1 MFLPGFVKKAI
12 ALLENQGYQAY
23 VIGGA
28 VRDYFLGKTPDDYDI
43 STDAHPQTM
52 KKIFAAYFTLDTGL
66 KHGTLTVFI
75 DHHPIEITTYRS
87 EEDYED
93 FRHPKKVVF
102 VSDLDT
108 DLSRRDF
115 TINAIAYNREILDR
129 VGGISDL
136 KNKIIRAIGN
146 PRERFGEDPLRILRA
161 LRFAAE
167 LGFNIEAGTEKAIF
181 ADAAL
186 IEKVSKERI
195 TAEFNKLIA
204 APGASAIIAAYFPV
218 ILIFLP
224 EYRDIDPKPYLAA
237 FRYLDDFSLRFGAF
251 FLPLADKVTAVMK
264 RLKYSKAQTKKVT
277 FLVDSYRLRLNP
289 DEKSLTELLFEYEY
303 RDLICLIDLKT
314 AFSKVSGAGE
324 EELAVVRRELNRIY
338 HEKKYF
344 RIADLK
350 IGGRH
355 LIKLGYKEGIG
366 IRHVLKRL
374 LTEVNAGIIA
384 NDKADLIKRAKTI
397 KKEY

>member
-1 MFLPGFVKKAI
+1 MIINNEKVIGMFLPGFVKKAI

-93 FRHPKKVVF
+93 FRHPKQVVF

-136 KNKIIRAIGN
+136 KNKII
-146 PRERFGEDPLRILRA
+146 
-161 LRFAAE
+161 
-167 LGFNIEAGTEKAIF
+167 
-181 ADAAL
+181 
-186 IEKVSKERI
+186 
-195 TAEFNKLIA
+195 
-204 APGASAIIAAYFPV
+204 
-218 ILIFLP
+218 
-224 EYRDIDPKPYLAA
+224 
-237 FRYLDDFSLRFGAF
+237 
-251 FLPLADKVTAVMK
+251 
-264 RLKYSKAQTKKVT
+264 
-277 FLVDSYRLRLNP
+277 
-289 DEKSLTELLFEYEY
+289 
-303 RDLICLIDLKT
+303 
-314 AFSKVSGAGE
+314 
-324 EELAVVRRELNRIY
+324 
-338 HEKKYF
+338 
-344 RIADLK
+344 
-350 IGGRH
+350 
-355 LIKLGYKEGIG
+355 
-366 IRHVLKRL
+366 
-374 LTEVNAGIIA
+374 
-384 NDKADLIKRAKTI
+384 
-397 KKEY
+397 